1 MKRMEEQFLEYVK
14 KMMGYHEAIGL
25 MYWDLRT
32 GAPKKGVGQR
42 SEVIGMLSAEAFQ
55 MSISEEMAAFIA
67 KLSAKGVYEQLGEV
81 TQRTLDECKKEYER
95 NKKIP
100 VAEYKEYVVLR
111 SKAESVWEEAKA
123 TADFS
128 RFRRTWSESSSFSAV
143 LSSTGDMKGI
153 RTTRCLINM
162 SRA

>member
-81 TQRTLDECKKEYER
+81 TQRTLDECKK
-95 NKKIP
+95 
-100 VAEYKEYVVLR
+100 
-111 SKAESVWEEAKA
+111 
-123 TADFS
+123 
-128 RFRRTWSESSSFSAV
+128 
-143 LSSTGDMKGI
+143 
-153 RTTRCLINM
+153 NM
-162 SRA
+162 SAIKNSRCRIQGVCSASLQSGKRLGRGESNR